1 MPIDPGP
8 YVCSTDTVLE
18 RRANLTLKEIQIYM
32 VLLFSQAVILDSS
45 KAMSDLVSALL
56 MCDASSS
63 ERDSD
68 IRWELLCPSGS
79 IDSAQL

>member
-1 MPIDPGP
+1 MPVDPGP
-8 YVCSTDTVLE
+8 YVCRTDTVLE
-18 RRANLTLKEIQIYM
+18 RRANLTLKETQIYM
-32 VLLFSQAVILDSS
+32 VLFSQAAILDSS

-68 IRWELLCPSGS
+68 IHWELLCPSGS
-79 IDSAQL
+79 IDLAQL

>member
-1 MPIDPGP
+1 
-8 YVCSTDTVLE
+8 
-18 RRANLTLKEIQIYM
+18 M
-32 VLLFSQAVILDSS
+32 VLLSQAVILDSS

-68 IRWELLCPSGS
+68 IHWELLCPSGS